1 MHARLITRLTRVAAA
16 VALLAMLAASV
27 ADARP
32 GPRPGRTRG
41 FRLFAGTFDLFQVN
55 RIQCGVANSGEVC
68 TDPGNSPIGGGGF
81 WPKGTPDQYFFNT
94 GIQVAGI
101 IPTDAG
107 FDWAGDT
114 VGVYF
119 IDAAGGQEGGSGL
132 ENVWNS
138 LNPDDVAD
146 WPAGAFVHDTS
157 VYNSIVIDQAKDG
170 VAGVGQQD
178 LWTRTWDGDPSK
190 GSGRKHP
197 MGIMMEYRGMA
208 WNYPS
213 GNEDIIY
220 FVFDFFNVT
229 ASDEA
234 PYRGGNIDA
243 EIQDEV
249 WAYGQQ
255 FQQNMEDYYSVSLPD
270 GGYRIDQ
277 MYGAFTADMDVGDFE
292 NNYATA
298 VLPFSIGA
306 AYKSD
311 FLEPVWTYPPDIF
324 GAPFAAAP
332 GFVGVKYLRSPADPN
347 TGEEFGLTLFSNT
360 LNSSTGFP
368 DPEGV
373 VQLWRY
379 LSGNVNP
386 SAGDFP
392 CTFGNPAE
400 KKLCFLAQESD
411 DSRFFQSSGPFS
423 LEPGYRQTIVVAYIL
438 AAPVASAVQDYI
450 GGDMKPGFPASG
462 AELADDPGLV
472 RDVDRAMGWVDA
484 SDVDGDGEIE
494 QAEVE
499 VVPRSLL
506 AKALIAQSVFD
517 ERFLL
522 PSAPLPPTFYLV
534 PGSDQVTIVWEPS
547 ISETTGDP
555 YYNVASEPLTEDGE
569 ANALFDPNFRERD
582 VEGYRIYRGR
592 TSSDLTLIAQ
602 FDYVGDKSVFT
613 DYTGAID
620 YGQCAPELGKF
631 DACPETFDY
640 PITNTGPSYDTPIAG
655 NVIQVKAGDRVELAD
670 GSVFVVKADTAVVG
684 GGSGFPALTDGGV
697 PFAFTDRGVRNS
709 LRYTYAVTAFDVN
722 SVASG
727 PTSLESAGIP
737 QSVTPRATAANEV
750 PADVRGGL
758 FGANDVVL
766 DVLQPSPALDGATGT
781 FSGPAAPASVAFNV
795 KPAEVFVPAA
805 LVGDYTAQ
813 VKIDS
818 IVPGYYTVEY
828 FFTVTQGDNV
838 QKISTGELDMAVGD
852 ENVAEPVVLASYQLN
867 LPADSNIAKA
877 AGLGPIQIGGAGA
890 VEVTLWP
897 AAWHSL
903 VTDFAHDV
911 AGSFWSYPETMALE
925 GGSRWFEGANETMAD
940 PTLDEGHG
948 QLAGVTK
955 IHQPSPYVDASTTL
969 FRRFYQVTWAVTRAA
984 DINVYWGATAGTVD
998 SVIDVTHKLP
1008 VLFDPQHRASWGF
1021 RRDVT
1026 GSAAGSAPDGVLTDR
1041 DYLFGACLPGAS
1053 GVDPTG
1059 CEDRGFVQTPLIQS
1073 VDVDGDLAADG
1084 NGFGMFIN
1092 GHPFI
1097 FQTDALPAGVV
1108 WTLRSYA
1115 GEVYQDGGQY
1125 KFRAASTNAGQPIA
1139 GNAAVP
1145 GLVGGYYVASRAEY
1159 PDTVSAESLE
1169 RVHTVPDPYYA
1180 TSAMEVS
1187 PSAKV
1192 LKFVNLPTTAIIR
1205 IYSVS
1210 GVLLRV
1216 IEHNDPTGGGEA
1228 TWDLRNRNNQ
1238 YVASGIYFFHV
1249 ETADGKEK
1257 IGRFTVIN
1265 YTP

>member
-1 MHARLITRLTRVAAA
+1 MNARLFTRLTRVAAA
-16 VALLAMLAASV
+16 VALLVVLGASV

-41 FRLFAGTFDLFQVN
+41 FNLFAGTFDLFQVN
-55 RIQCGVANSGEVC
+55 RIACGVANSGEVC

-81 WPKGTPDQYFFNT
+81 WPKGTPDQYIFNT

-101 IPTDAG
+101 IPADAG

-114 VGVYF
+114 VGVFF

-138 LNPDDVAD
+138 LNPAD
-146 WPAGAFVHDTS
+146 AANWPSGGFVHDTS
-157 VYNSIVIDQAKDG
+157 VYNQIVIDQAKEG
-170 VAGVGQQD
+170 VAAVGQQD

-197 MGIMMEYRGMA
+197 MGILMEYRGMA

-220 FVFDFFNVT
+220 FVFDFYNVT
-229 ASDEA
+229 ASAEA
-234 PYRGGNIDA
+234 PYRNGNIDP

-249 WAYGQQ
+249 WHIGQQ

-270 GGYRIDQ
+270 AGYRMDQ
-277 MYGAFTADMDVGDFE
+277 MYSSFTADMDVGDFE

-306 AYKSD
+306 AYKND
-311 FLEPVWTYPPDIF
+311 FLEPGWTYPPDIF

-347 TGEEFGLTLFSNT
+347 TGEQYGLTLFSNT
-360 LNSSTGFP
+360 LNSATGFP

-379 LSGNVNP
+379 LSGRINT

-392 CTFGNPAE
+392 CTFPNPVQ
-400 KKLCFLAQESD
+400 KRLCFLAQDSE

-423 LEPGYRQTIVVAYIL
+423 LEPGYHQTIVVAYIQ
-438 AAPVASAVQDYI
+438 AAPVAAAIESYV
-450 GGDMKPGFPASG
+450 GGDLKPGFPASG
-462 AELADDPGLV
+462 AELAANPSLV
-472 RDVDRAMGWVDA
+472 RDIEKAMGWVSA
-484 SDVDGDGEIE
+484 TDVDADGEIE

-534 PGSDQVTIVWEPS
+534 PGPDQVTIVWEPS
-547 ISETTGDP
+547 PSETTGDP
-555 YYNVASEPLTEDGE
+555 YYNVASLPLTDDGE
-569 ANALFDPNFRERD
+569 ANALFDPNFRQYD

-592 TSSDLTLIAQ
+592 TSSDLELIAQ
-602 FDYVGDKSVFT
+602 FDYVGDKSIFT
-613 DYTGAID
+613 DYTGAIH
-620 YGQCAPELGKF
+620 YGQCAPELGIF
-631 DACPETFDY
+631 DQCPETFAY
-640 PITNTGPSYDTPIAG
+640 PITNTGPTYDTPIAG
-655 NVIQVKAGDRVELAD
+655 NVVQVKPGDRVELAD

-684 GGSGFPALTDGGV
+684 GGSSFPALTDGGV
-697 PFAFTDRGVRNS
+697 PFAFTDKGVRNS

-722 SVASG
+722 SVSSG

-737 QSVTPRATAANEV
+737 QSVTPRGTAGNEV
-750 PADVRGGL
+750 AADVRGGL
-758 FGANDVVL
+758 FGAPEEAL
-766 DVLQPSPALDGATGT
+766 DVLQPNPSIDGVTGT
-781 FSGPAAPASVAFNV
+781 LSGPAAPASIAFNV

-805 LVGDYTAQ
+805 LVDDYTAQ
-813 VKIDS
+813 VRIDS
-818 IVPGYYTVEY
+818 IVPEYYAVEY
-828 FFTVTQGDNV
+828 FFTVTQGSDV
-838 QKISTGELDMAVGD
+838 QQVSTGVLDMAVGD
-852 ENVAEPVVLASYQLN
+852 EQVAEPIVLASYQIN
-867 LPADSNIAKA
+867 LPADSNVAKA
-877 AGLGPIQIGGAGA
+877 AGLGPLTIGGAGA
-890 VEVTLWP
+890 IEITLWP

-903 VTDFAHDV
+903 VSDFAHDV
-911 AGSFWSYPETMALE
+911 AGSFWGQPDAFALE
-925 GGSRWFEGANETMAD
+925 GGSRWFEGDNETMAD
-940 PTLDEGHG
+940 PTLAEGHG
-948 QLAGVTK
+948 QLTGVTK
-955 IHQPSPYVDASTTL
+955 IHQPSPYVDASTEL
-969 FRRFYQVTWAVTRAA
+969 FRRYYQVTWAVTRAA
-984 DINVYWGATAGTVD
+984 DIKVYWGAAAGTVD

-1008 VLFDPQHRASWGF
+1008 VPFDPQNRASWGF
-1021 RRDVT
+1021 RNDIT
-1026 GSAAGSAPDGVLTDR
+1026 GSAAGSAADGVLTDL
-1041 DYLFGACLPGAS
+1041 DYLYGACLPGAA
-1053 GVDPTG
+1053 GIDNTG
-1059 CEDRGFVQTPLIQS
+1059 CDDRDYAQTPVIQS

-1084 NGFGMFIN
+1084 NGFGMYIN

-1097 FQTDALPAGVV
+1097 FQADALPSGTV

-1115 GEVYQDGGQY
+1115 GEVYKEGGQY
-1125 KFRAASTNAGQPIA
+1125 KLRTASTNAGQPIA

-1145 GLVGGYYVASRAEY
+1145 GLVGGYYVASRAAY
-1159 PDTVSAESLE
+1159 PDTVSADALA

-1180 TSAMEVS
+1180 TSAMEVTA
-1187 PSAKV
+1187 SAKS
-1192 LKFVNLPTTAIIR
+1192 LKFVNLPTKAIIR

-1216 IEHNDPTGGGEA
+1216 IEHDDPTGGGEA

-1238 YVASGIYFFHV
+1238 YVASGVYFFHV
-1249 ETADGKEK
+1249 ETPDGKEK

-1265 YTP
+1265 YSP